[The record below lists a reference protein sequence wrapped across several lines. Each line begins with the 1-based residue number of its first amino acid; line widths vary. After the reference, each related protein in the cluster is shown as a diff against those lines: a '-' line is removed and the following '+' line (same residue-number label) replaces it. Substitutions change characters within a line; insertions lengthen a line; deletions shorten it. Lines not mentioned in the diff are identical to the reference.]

1 MRIGIGGASRDR
13 TDGLVVANDA
23 LSQLSYSPVNWMHTS
38 FTNPFYQR
46 SRVRTTIRTNSLTP
60 CAIARTTGYVPK
72 TVKSTR
78 LPRTV
83 TRVKETRINALDECP
98 LCASNLVSGTV
109 AQVEF
114 AERCLRN

>member
-46 SRVRTTIRTNSLTP
+46 SIIRTKTP
-60 CAIARTTGYVPK
+60 CASVSILIPAGNGSAPEM
-72 TVKSTR
+72 TR
-78 LPRTV
+78 
-83 TRVKETRINALDECP
+83 
-98 LCASNLVSGTV
+98 SH
-109 AQVEF
+109 
-114 AERCLRN
+114 